1 VCSDRSH
8 AVTIA
13 NDATVDAIV
22 ARRTLPDEDVRAAG
36 LRHLADA
43 RYGTR

>member
-1 VCSDRSH
+1 VCSDRSQ

-13 NDATVDAIV
+13 IDTAVAVIV
-22 ARRTLPDEDVRAAG
+22 AWRTLPDEDVSAAG